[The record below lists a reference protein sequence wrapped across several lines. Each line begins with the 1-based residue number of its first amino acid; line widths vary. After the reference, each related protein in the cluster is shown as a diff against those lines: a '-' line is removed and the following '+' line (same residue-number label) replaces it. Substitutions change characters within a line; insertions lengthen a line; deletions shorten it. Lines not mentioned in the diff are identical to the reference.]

1 MTMQWSILYKYS
13 AIQIVHNFKTF
24 LNFNWKQK
32 VDLVTTVGLLNITEK
47 GTSLISTIHDWTLIQ
62 KWTYMYI
69 KSLL

>member
-13 AIQIVHNFKTF
+13 AIQIVHNF
-24 LNFNWKQK
+24 NWKQK
-32 VDLVTTVGLLNITEK
+32 VDLATTVGLLNITEK
-47 GTSLISTIHDWTLIQ
+47 GTSLISTIHDWTLLQ